1 MIEQRAIFSCS
12 VPNLARLCGD
22 EDEPRTRQAFV
33 GDWVGFKA
41 DVEQHGR
48 IIEIRR
54 DSTGAAVLVLTHTSG
69 FSGDYIGGDRV
80 TRQLASDCWVGDPK

>member
-1 MIEQRAIFSCS
+1 MIRRARFGTE

-22 EDEPRTRQAFV
+22 EGAPATRRAMV

-41 DVEQHGR
+41 DVEQQGR
-48 IIEIRR
+48 IMEIRT
-54 DSTGAAVLVLTHTSG
+54 DSTGAAVLVLTHPSG

-80 TRQLASDCWVGDPK
+80 TRQLASDCWVGDQN